1 MTSIDFA
8 LETIDRKQVSLQQF
22 PAKAY
27 LIVNT
32 ASRCVYTTQY
42 AGLEQLY
49 QEFKD
54 QGLQVLGFPC
64 NQFGEQEPGDNQII
78 GEFCQRN
85 YGVSFPM
92 FSKIDVNGKQTHPL
106 FQYLKQKAP
115 GFLGSKSIKW
125 NFTKFLVNVSDGS
138 IKRYGPNTS
147 PRAIRKEIA
156 KALCKPRSTQANSLD
171 LERQT

>member
-8 LETIDRKQVSLQQF
+8 LETIDGKQVSLQQF

-42 AGLEQLY
+42 AGLEELY

-64 NQFGEQEPGDNQII
+64 NQFGEQEPEGNQII

-106 FQYLKQKAP
+106 FQYLKENAP
-115 GFLGSKSIKW
+115 GILGSKSIKW
-125 NFTKFLVNVSDGS
+125 NFTKFLVANNGGAIQRFAPQTPPSNLRSAIATLLQDG
-138 IKRYGPNTS
+138 
-147 PRAIRKEIA
+147 
-156 KALCKPRSTQANSLD
+156 
-171 LERQT
+171 